1 VGFECEFELEAIA
14 HFLRAAIAGM
24 FFCVNNVVVYRNAL
38 KKIWRSLLPSCSKP
52 VTAATKLS
60 YTACQA
66 ELGPTNQELR
76 LLQQRQILL

>member
-1 VGFECEFELEAIA
+1 VGCEFELEAIA
-14 HFLRAAIAGM
+14 HFLKAAIAGM

-38 KKIWRSLLPSCSKP
+38 KKIWRSLLPSSSKP

-66 ELGPTNQELR
+66 TGTASKSAVRRRPASNFY
-76 LLQQRQILL
+76 